1 MTPAFLPI
9 GVGKIERRPLR
20 EVWPHEA
27 LSFTQWLADNIEV
40 VGEAISVELVSA
52 EREQAAG
59 SFSLDILAEDAN
71 GQPVIIENQL
81 GASDHDHLGKVLTYL
96 TAFDAE
102 MAVWIVGEP
111 RPEHVKAIAWL
122 NEASSGAFYLL
133 KLEAIRIGD
142 SPPAP
147 LLTLVVG
154 PSAEARQV
162 GSVKRERSERH
173 MQRHEFW
180 KQLLAHAA
188 TKSQLHAHVTPGD
201 STWASARIGNGLEFV
216 YRLNQHVTGVE
227 LYIDRGKDTDAENEV
242 ILRRLEQH
250 RAAIEAAYGDSL
262 EWRSSQGTRARG
274 IQKRYSHGGYKDT
287 EGWPEIIDATVD
299 AMLRL
304 EAAVRPFIEQLDFS
318 SLGGE

>member
-1 MTPAFLPI
+1 MTPAFLPV

-27 LSFTQWLADNIEV
+27 LSFTRWLVDNIDV
-40 VGEAISVELVSA
+40 VSEATGVELVNA

-111 RPEHVKAIAWL
+111 RPEHVKAITWL

-154 PSAEARQV
+154 PSDEARQV
-162 GSVKRERSERH
+162 GSVKRERNERQT
-173 MQRHEFW
+173 QRHAFW
-180 KQLLAHAA
+180 KELLAHAA
-188 TKSQLHAHVTPGD
+188 PKTNLHRHTTPGD
-201 STWASARIGNGLEFV
+201 GTYVVARIGNGMVFT
-216 YRLNQHVTGVE
+216 YRVNQHVTGVE
-227 LYIDRGKDTDAENEV
+227 LYIDRGQDADAENEA
-242 ILRRLEQH
+242 ILRLLVQDKE
-250 RAAIEAAYGDSL
+250 AIEGAFGEPL
-262 EWRSSQGTRARG
+262 EWVSRQGTRARW
-274 IQKRYSHGGYKDT
+274 IQKRYSHGGYKDP
-287 EGWPEIIDATVD
+287 ERWPEIIEATVD
-299 AMLRL
+299 AMVRL
-304 EAAVRPFIEQLDFS
+304 EQALRPHIERLDLSALVRD
-318 SLGGE
+318 